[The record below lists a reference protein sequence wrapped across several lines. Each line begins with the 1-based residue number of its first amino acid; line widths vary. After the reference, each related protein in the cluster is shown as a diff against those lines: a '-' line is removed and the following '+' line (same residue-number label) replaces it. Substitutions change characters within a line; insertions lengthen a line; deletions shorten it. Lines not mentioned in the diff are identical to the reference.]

1 MIRTTRKQLFAAVPL
16 ALGMASAPAMAYQ
29 AGDFIVRGGIASVV
43 PGGSYSEVADGAYNL
58 RANSDQ
64 QVGLSLSYMMTDAF
78 SVNLL
83 AASPF
88 RHDIQA
94 QEFDGATIGETRH
107 LPPTLTVSWYPTAG
121 MDLPVRPY
129 IGAGVNYTT
138 FFEEDLNA
146 AGRNELGTS
155 DLELDDSFGMAAQVG
170 VDVPIDDQWSVGAA
184 AYYMD
189 IETDVEVGGNDIGT
203 VEIDPMVY
211 RLHMVYRF

>member
-1 MIRTTRKQLFAAVPL
+1 MIRSTRKQLFAAAPL
-16 ALGMASAPAMAYQ
+16 ALCLASAPAMAYQ

-43 PGGSYSEVADGAYNL
+43 PGGSYSEMDNGAKL
-58 RANSDQ
+58 RAKNDQ
-64 QVGLSLSYMMTDAF
+64 QIGLSLSYMMTDAF

-83 AASPF
+83 ASSPF
-88 RHDIQA
+88 RHDIEA
-94 QEFDGATIGETRH
+94 QGLGTIGETRH
-107 LPPTLTVSWYPTAG
+107 LPPTLTASWFPGAG

-129 IGAGVNYTT
+129 IGAGVNYTI
-138 FFEEDLNA
+138 FFEE
-146 AGRNELGTS
+146 ES
-155 DLELDDSFGMAAQVG
+155 DLGELDLDDSIGLAAQVG

-189 IETDVEVGGNDIGT
+189 IETDAELNGGDLGT

>member
-16 ALGMASAPAMAYQ
+16 ALGMASAPVMAYQ

-43 PGGSYSEVADGAYNL
+43 PGGSYSEVADGAYNP

-170 VDVPIDDQWSVGAA
+170 VDVPIDEQWSVGAA

-211 RLHMVYRF
+211 RLHMVYQF